1 MLTELAPFDDDDNL
15 QVIVESPRGST
26 LKLKY
31 DPKNSVFT
39 ISRAL
44 PVGLAYPF
52 DWGFIP
58 GTRAD
63 DGDPVDAL
71 VVHES
76 PTYPGVLLTCRILGM
91 VSLSQVQDGKREQND
106 RVIALPAWSN
116 SIGDVKDF
124 NDLPKPLRQQMEQ
137 FFVNNTFFTG
147 KKIKLEGWQG
157 RRAAER
163 MIRSQAR

>member
-1 MLTELAPFDDDDNL
+1 MLTELPPFDEDGNL

-26 LKLKY
+26 LKLEF
-31 DPKNSVFT
+31 DPKHAVFT

-44 PVGLAYPF
+44 PVGVAYPF

-58 GTRAD
+58 GTLAD

-71 VVHES
+71 VLHAER
-76 PTYPGVLLTCRILGM
+76 TYPGVLLPCRVLGM
-91 VSLSQVQDGKREQND
+91 VALSQVQAGKREAND

-116 SIGDVKDF
+116 QVDDLKDTK
-124 NDLPKPLRQQMEQ
+124 DLPTQLRQELEQ
-137 FFVNNTFFTG
+137 FFVTATFFTG
-147 KKIKLEGWQG
+147 KKIRLEGWRG

-163 MIRSQAR
+163 MIRSKVR